1 MFRYMTMSIMRYISG
16 LRGHYNMRNIFADQL
31 VSGPMNRGAADTINR
46 TAFFSAIVVLLLLC
60 SATLGHAFTKDY
72 IVGEGDLLRI
82 TVYDNPDLLT
92 VVRIGGEGTILFP
105 LIGQVKVAGMSVNLV
120 AKKIEEMLS
129 EGYIVSPHV
138 SVFIE
143 EYRSQRVTIMGQ
155 VRNPGLYE
163 LKGFTT
169 FMELLSKAGDLTS
182 EAGDKAFI
190 KRKPESPDKGERNIT
205 IDLKRLVEK
214 GDTSQD
220 IPVVDGDSVYIVK
233 AGTFYVT
240 GEVKNPAPY
249 KFEEGLTVFKA
260 ITKAGG
266 FTDRASS
273 GRVRIIRKVKDKE
286 EIIEKVKGDE
296 PILPDDVIVVPESFF

>member
-1 MFRYMTMSIMRYISG
+1 LI
-16 LRGHYNMRNIFADQL
+16 DQ
-31 VSGPMNRGAADTINR
+31 AAANEINR
-46 TAFFSAIVVLLLLC
+46 SRIFSAIIVILLLC
-60 SATLGHAFTKDY
+60 SGTFGYAITKDY
-72 IVGEGDLLRI
+72 IVGDGDLLRI

-105 LIGQVKVAGMSVNLV
+105 LIGQIKVAGMSVNLV

-169 FMELLSKAGDLTS
+169 FLELLSKAGDLTS

-190 KRKPESPDKGERNIT
+190 KRKAESPDRGERNIT

-220 IPVVDGDSVYIVK
+220 IQVVDGDSIYIVK

-240 GEVKNPAPY
+240 GEVKNPASY
-249 KFEEGLTVFKA
+249 KIEEGLTVFKA

-266 FTDRASS
+266 FTDRAST
-273 GRVRIIRKVKDKE
+273 GRVRIIRKVKGQE
-286 EIIEKVKGDE
+286 EIFEKVKGDE